1 MNQPPPEATPRHP
14 LDPETLAVHG
24 GGFVDPSR
32 CQVPPIHLST
42 VYRFDSVA
50 EMAAV
55 FRGEQPGWIYSRYGS
70 PTVELVER
78 HIARLEGAPEALAT
92 ASGMSAIA
100 AALMGFMKA
109 GDHLVAAA
117 DLYGGTR
124 HLFDAIFSRLGIS
137 TDYFP
142 VDDPSRIE
150 ALCQPNTRALYVETP
165 TNPTLRVIDLAD
177 VAARGRRLGLRTLVD
192 NTFATPLLQRPLELG
207 ADLVIHSGTKALNGH
222 DDVLAGFV
230 VGDAGLVGAA
240 RDVMKTF
247 GSTLD
252 PHAAWLLERGLKTL
266 GVRVARQ
273 SETAHALALWLAAHP
288 AVTCVHYP
296 GLPAHPGHAVAARQ
310 MKRFGGLLAFEL
322 TGGAVAVERLFA
334 RTRLVR
340 LAPTLGGPETIAL
353 VPAVSSHIRL
363 TPEERGAIGIADG
376 LVRLSCGL
384 ETVEDLKADLDAGLR
399 ATG

>member
-1 MNQPPPEATPRHP
+1 MTRNRPADPPP

-24 GGFVDPSR
+24 GQFDEPSR
-32 CQVPPIHLST
+32 CHVPPIHLST
-42 VYRFDSVA
+42 VFRFDSVA
-50 EMAAV
+50 DMAAV

-70 PTVELVER
+70 PTVELVEG
-78 HIARLEGAPEALAT
+78 HLARLEGAPAALAT

-100 AALMGFMKA
+100 AALMGFMQA

-124 HLFDAIFSRLGIS
+124 HLFDAIFSRLGIA

-142 VDDPSRIE
+142 VDEPARLE
-150 ALCQPNTRALYVETP
+150 ALCRPNTRAVYVESP

-177 VAARGRRLGLRTLVD
+177 AAARARKLGLRTIVD

-207 ADLVIHSGTKALNGH
+207 ADLVIHSGTKALGGH

-230 VGDAGLVGAA
+230 VGEAGLVGAA

-273 SETAHALALWLAAHP
+273 CDNAEALAAWLNAHP
-288 AVTCVHYP
+288 AIARVHYP
-296 GLPAHPGHAVAARQ
+296 GLPGHPGHAVAARQ

-322 TGGAVAVERLFA
+322 RDGAPAVERLFA
-334 RTRLVR
+334 RARLIR

-363 TPEERGAIGIADG
+363 TPAERQSIGIADG

-384 ETVEDLKADLDAGLR
+384 EHIDDLKADLDAGLR
-399 ATG
+399 GGA

>member
-1 MNQPPPEATPRHP
+1 MTDARPGPREAATH
-14 LDPETLAVHG
+14 DPETVAVHG
-24 GGFVDPSR
+24 AAFEEPGR
-32 CQVPPIHLST
+32 AHVPPIHLST
-42 VYRFDSVA
+42 VFRFESVA

-55 FRGEQPGWIYSRYGS
+55 FKAEQPGWIYARYGS

-78 HIARLEGAPEALAT
+78 HVAALEGAPAALAT

-100 AALMGFMKA
+100 AALMGCLKA

-124 HLFDAIFSRLGIS
+124 HLFDVIFSRLGLS

-142 VDDPSRIE
+142 VDDPARLE
-150 ALCQPNTRALYVETP
+150 ALVRPETRAVYVETP
-165 TNPTLRVIDLAD
+165 TNPTLRVIDVAD
-177 VAARGRRLGLRTLVD
+177 VAARARARGLLTLVD
-192 NTFATPLLQRPLELG
+192 NTFATPLLQNPLRLG
-207 ADLVIHSGTKALNGH
+207 ADLVLHSGTKALGGH

-230 VGDAGLVGAA
+230 AGRADLVAAA

-247 GSTLD
+247 GATLD

-273 SETAHALALWLAAHP
+273 CDNAEALAAWLAAHA
-288 AVTCVHYP
+288 AVARVYYP
-296 GLPAHPGHAVAARQ
+296 GLADDPGHAVAARQ
-310 MKRFGGLLAFEL
+310 MRRFGGLLAFEL
-322 TGGAVAVERLFA
+322 RGGSAAVERLFA

-363 TPEERGAIGIADG
+363 TPEERRAIGIADG

-384 ETVEDLKADLDAGLR
+384 EAVEDLKADLDAGLSDR
-399 ATG
+399 A